1 MAAARTASFW
11 TSVLGAVISGAF
23 GAVLILLKVLIHH

>member
-1 MAAARTASFW
+1 VR
-11 TSVLGAVISGAF
+11 VLGAAISGAF